1 MRVKRTAAFMKR
13 KMFTFNND
21 LIYSRGLLPLD
32 STGTST
38 CQFCICF
45 GREGTATAKEAGDG
59 YTGGTGASAV
69 PKKKRAVSRRHLK
82 FDDFSRHRIEEHYTI
97 SHPKHWASYQ

>member
-1 MRVKRTAAFMKR
+1 MGVNRTAASMKR

-21 LIYSRGLLPLD
+21 LIYSHGLLPLD

-45 GREGTATAKEAGDG
+45 GWEGTATAKEAVDG
-59 YTGGTGASAV
+59 STGGTGASAV
-69 PKKKRAVSRRHLK
+69 PKKKRAVSRSQLK
-82 FDDFSRHRIEEHYTI
+82 FDDFSRHRIEELYTI
-97 SHPKHWASYQ
+97 SHPKQWASYQ